1 VQTWKHKSCKVNYLY
16 STLIMGEMA
25 LKENKISHAKLI
37 NIMDENYDI

>member
-1 VQTWKHKSCKVNYLY
+1 
-16 STLIMGEMA
+16 MGEMA